1 MVKRNF
7 AQKRNL
13 FCNFD
18 FEIEIPRFSEEVKNP
33 DLFRKSKLATSSL
46 VFGPKACQR
55 PEWNHKS
62 YFLVFLTW
70 FIEFQ
75 LRFWIING
83 WFLKYNKSP
92 NHQIIKTNKVQIRLF
107 SIRKCTKFWWF
118 DSRFLHDVTNFD
130 ACIKSKRNL
139 EILEFLENPSQKWG
153 DIKIPFFHRYDD
165 VAYFIHFLFHN
176 KNFWKGFSFM
186 VRTSMLPSI

>member
-1 MVKRNF
+1 MGLIHSREPIGWATSHSIGSVVCSFRKIFFILVHLSVESSIASVWLLLCYSNWRWVFLLLSHWFALPLAMTWCLFDVCFEMVKRNF

-46 VFGPKACQR
+46 VFGLKACQR

-75 LRFWIING
+75 LRFWIIN
-83 WFLKYNKSP
+83 SA
-92 NHQIIKTNKVQIRLF
+92 
-107 SIRKCTKFWWF
+107 S
-118 DSRFLHDVTNFD
+118 
-130 ACIKSKRNL
+130 
-139 EILEFLENPSQKWG
+139 
-153 DIKIPFFHRYDD
+153 
-165 VAYFIHFLFHN
+165 
-176 KNFWKGFSFM
+176 
-186 VRTSMLPSI
+186 